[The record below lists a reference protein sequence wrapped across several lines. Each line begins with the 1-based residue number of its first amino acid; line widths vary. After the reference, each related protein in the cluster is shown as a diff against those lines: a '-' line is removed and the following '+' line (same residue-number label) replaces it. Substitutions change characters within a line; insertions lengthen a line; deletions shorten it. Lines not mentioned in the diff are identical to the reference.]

1 MSAGRRGDPKVCI
14 ALLDVSHSQLRK
26 LLGTPTTAIKK
37 NALSVPLLSQ
47 SVVEQKAIY
56 IHNNPVRGNWM
67 LAEEPHKYK
76 YSSASYY
83 HTGVDEFGFLENFM
97 NACDE
102 DEW

>member
-1 MSAGRRGDPKVCI
+1 MGKESAFG
-14 ALLDVSHSQLRK
+14 
-26 LLGTPTTAIKK
+26 TAIITKRSREK
-37 NALSVPLLSQ
+37 I
-47 SVVEQKAIY
+47 IY
-56 IHNNPVRGNWM
+56 IHNNPVREKWM

-83 HTGVDEFGFLENFM
+83 HTGADEFGFLENYM

>member
-1 MSAGRRGDPKVCI
+1 MHSNLYIGARYRKFQLWGGKGSAGT
-14 ALLDVSHSQLRK
+14 H
-26 LLGTPTTAIKK
+26 K
-37 NALSVPLLSQ
+37 NQ
-47 SVVEQKAIY
+47 
-56 IHNNPVRGNWM
+56 VREKWM

-83 HTGVDEFGFLENFM
+83 HTGVDEFGFLENYM

>member
-1 MSAGRRGDPKVCI
+1 
-14 ALLDVSHSQLRK
+14 
-26 LLGTPTTAIKK
+26 
-37 NALSVPLLSQ
+37 
-47 SVVEQKAIY
+47 
-56 IHNNPVRGNWM
+56 M

-83 HTGVDEFGFLENFM
+83 DTGADEFGFLENYM

>member
-1 MSAGRRGDPKVCI
+1 MLVRLCFANFWEHQQRR
-14 ALLDVSHSQLRK
+14 
-26 LLGTPTTAIKK
+26 
-37 NALSVPLLSQ
+37 
-47 SVVEQKAIY
+47 
-56 IHNNPVRGNWM
+56 NPVREKWM

-83 HTGVDEFGFLENFM
+83 HTGVDEFGFLENYM